1 MSDIVQE
8 RTNTMFAVIII
19 AVVAAI
25 IISRITVEVNNVIS
39 SNTEIVMT
47 SNLKSISEVVKAVKD
62 WTTVDTSVE
71 ETSAEAINVIFT
83 KNGNWKMVRVEG
95 RAVKFS
101 GRCNNEFAKASGW
114 MFINTVTGASDMLL
128 EVNGK
133 SSAWEARNW
142 FGTGNFAVNTKV
154 AVK

>member
-1 MSDIVQE
+1 
-8 RTNTMFAVIII
+8 MFAVIII

-25 IISRITVEVNNVIS
+25 IISRMEVEAVSNNVSNNKEINVMVNS
-39 SNTEIVMT
+39 S
-47 SNLKSISEVVKAVKD
+47 SISEVVKAVKD

-133 SSAWEARNW
+133 SSAWEARDW
-142 FGTGNFAVNTKV
+142 FGNGNFAVNTKV